1 MLTVEA
7 ALEMV
12 LERSRPNRA
21 VDVPLEGCLGLALAE
36 DVLAD
41 LDSPPFDKALVDG
54 YAVALAD
61 LAALPARL
69 PSAGTI
75 SAGDASPLPLAPGRT
90 VRIMTG
96 GIVPQGA
103 DAVVMWEKVATHPAE
118 GGKDAVVEF
127 SNAPRS
133 REGILRRGASAAA
146 GSRVLPAG
154 LRIGPVHVGVLAE
167 AGRENV
173 RVVRRPTVALLATG
187 AELVPPSELP
197 KAGQIRNS
205 NAAML
210 AACVRQAGGEVLW
223 KRTAGDSL
231 EDIAAALREGRAAD
245 LVVATGGVSAGDK
258 DFVPAAMAAAGF
270 EKVFHKVDLRP
281 GKPLWF
287 GVAEDGA
294 GRTPAFGLPGN
305 PLSTLACFGLFVH
318 PALRRLA
325 GDLDPRPRPR
335 SAKLAHDFSVE
346 AERETYYPVRLFST
360 AAGDAVE
367 VHSWQ
372 GSADLYGTA
381 RSNAFARILHG
392 VHHFAAGDALEVFP
406 WSDWV

>member
-1 MLTVEA
+1 MITVAA

-12 LERSRPNRA
+12 LQQSRANPA
-21 VDVPLEGCLGLALAE
+21 VDVPLEDALGLDLAA

-61 LAALPARL
+61 LTTLPARL
-69 PSAGTI
+69 PSVGTV
-75 SAGDASPLPLAPGRT
+75 SAGDDASLPLPPGST

-96 GIVPQGA
+96 GVVPPGA
-103 DAVVMWEKVATHPAE
+103 DAVVMWEKVATHPAD
-118 GGKDAVVEF
+118 GGKDAAVEF
-127 SNAPRS
+127 SAAPRLG
-133 REGILRRGASAAA
+133 EGILRRGASAAA
-146 GSRVLPAG
+146 GSRVLPEG
-154 LRIGPVHVGVLAE
+154 LRLTPVHVGVLAE
-167 AGRENV
+167 AGQEEV

-187 AELVPPSELP
+187 AELVPPGERP

-210 AACVRQAGGEVLW
+210 AACVRQAGSEVLW

-231 EDIAAALREGRAAD
+231 EEIAAALRDGRAAD
-245 LVVATGGVSAGDK
+245 LVIATGGVSAGDK
-258 DFVPAAMAAAGF
+258 DFVPAAMAAAGY

-287 GVAEDGA
+287 GVAETGE
-294 GRTPAFGLPGN
+294 RRILAFGLPGN

-325 GDLDPRPRPR
+325 GDADPRPRPR
-335 SAKLAHDFSVE
+335 KAALAHDFAVE
-346 AERETYYPVRLFST
+346 AERETYYPVRLFRT
-360 AAGDAVE
+360 PAGEAVE

-381 RSNAFARILHG
+381 RANAFARIRHG
-392 VHHFAAGDALEVFP
+392 SHRFFQGEALEVFP